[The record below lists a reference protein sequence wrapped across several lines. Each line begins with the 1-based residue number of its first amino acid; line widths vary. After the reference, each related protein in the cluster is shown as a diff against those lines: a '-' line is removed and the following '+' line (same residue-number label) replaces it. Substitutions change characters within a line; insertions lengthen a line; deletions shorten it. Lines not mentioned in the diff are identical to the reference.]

1 MCDEYRSM
9 TSQSNPHR
17 PLGPFLSVA
26 IVAFT
31 AMWSLQAAAEN
42 WPQWRG
48 PHGNNVAA
56 ERDLPIVWSET
67 RGLVWKCPLPE
78 WGNSTPAIWGDAV
91 FVTSHADDQR
101 LVLLKIDKSAGRIVW
116 TRDVGSG
123 RTPRDAAKRLET
135 KFHRLHNL
143 ATPSPVTDG
152 KTVVVHFGNGD
163 LAAYDFDGNQLWKRN
178 LQEDYGNYSIW
189 WGHGNSPVIHNDTV
203 ISVCMQDSL
212 ADLVD
217 DLRESYVVAHGL
229 QDGRTRWRV
238 LRMTGANAEQCDSYT
253 TPLIHEHNGRL
264 EMIVMGGNQLDAYD
278 PNTGEQFWHLRD
290 LVGGRTVTGPTVD
303 GDLVYTTIGMRG
315 PLLAVRLG
323 ASGELNYRDIQWKY
337 RTGTPDSVS
346 PVVWGEL
353 LFTVTDNGI
362 VRCFDARKGYLK
374 WKQRLPGDYKATPL
388 VSEGRLF
395 FLNTD
400 GLCTVVSASPRFD
413 KLTENKLDDQ
423 TIASPAAADGRI
435 FIRGRK
441 ALYCVG
447 R

>member
-1 MCDEYRSM
+1 M
-9 TSQSNPHR
+9 TLQRYPHR
-17 PLGPFLSVA
+17 PLGPFLLSALV
-26 IVAFT
+26 VT
-31 AMWSLQAAAEN
+31 CGMWPLQAAAEN

-48 PHGNNVAA
+48 PHGNNVSA

-91 FVTSHADDQR
+91 FVTSHVDDQR

-116 TRDVGSG
+116 TRNVGSG
-123 RTPRDAAKRLET
+123 RTPREAPKRLET

-178 LQEDYGNYSIW
+178 LQEAYGKYSIW

-212 ADLVD
+212 ANLVD
-217 DLRESYVVAHGL
+217 DPRESYVVAHGL
-229 QDGRTRWRV
+229 KDGRTRWRV

-323 ASGELNYRDIQWKY
+323 ASGELSYRDVQWKY

-346 PVVWGEL
+346 PVVWGDL

-395 FLNTD
+395 FLNTE

>member
-1 MCDEYRSM
+1 MMQRCNWRRRLTTWLTPAVVALTAM
-9 TSQSNPHR
+9 APHR
-17 PLGPFLSVA
+17 V
-26 IVAFT
+26 
-31 AMWSLQAAAEN
+31 AAEN

-48 PHGNNVAA
+48 PHGNNVSL

-67 RGLVWKCPLPE
+67 RGLVWKCPLPQ

-91 FVTSHADDQR
+91 FVTSHVDDQQ
-101 LVLLKIDKSAGRIVW
+101 LVLLKIDKSTGRLLW
-116 TRDVGSG
+116 SREVGRG
-123 RTPRDAAKRLET
+123 QTPREAPARLHT

-152 KTVVVHFGNGD
+152 QTVVVHFGNGD
-163 LAAYDFDGNQLWKRN
+163 LAAYDFDGNQRWKRN
-178 LQEDYGNYSIW
+178 LQEDHGKYSIC
-189 WGHGNSPVIHNDTV
+189 WGHGNSPVIHDDTV

-212 ADLVD
+212 ADLID
-217 DLRESYVVAHGL
+217 QPRESYVVAHGL
-229 QDGRTRWRV
+229 GDGRTRWRV
-238 LRMTGANAEQCDSYT
+238 LRMTGAKAEQCDSYT
-253 TPLIHEHNGRL
+253 TPLIHEHHGRL

-278 PNTGEQFWHLRD
+278 PGTGRRFWHLPN
-290 LVGGRTVTGPTVD
+290 LVGGRTVTGPTVE
-303 GDLVYTTIGMRG
+303 GDLVYATVGMRG

-323 ASGELNYRDIQWKY
+323 GNGELNYRDVQWKY

-353 LFTVTDNGI
+353 LFTVADNGI

-395 FLNTD
+395 FLNTE

-423 TIASPAAADGRI
+423 TIASPAASDGKI
-435 FIRGRK
+435 FIRGK
-441 ALYCVG
+441 TALYCLG